1 MPGMPTFTT
10 IQVSAAHCSLR
21 LHSGT
26 CACMPSNLQGDDCTH
41 QLIYKAMIVLTDCSV
56 SGELLANLAI
66 TVQGAVSVSLL
77 LNLSTCNV
85 KHYE

>member
-1 MPGMPTFTT
+1 
-10 IQVSAAHCSLR
+10 
-21 LHSGT
+21 
-26 CACMPSNLQGDDCTH
+26 
-41 QLIYKAMIVLTDCSV
+41 MIVLTDCSV